1 MSLFCKS
8 VSILALSG
16 TSLLAIMAAPVF
28 AQATSSLPGNVVLL
42 ERLEI
47 SGSSTE
53 EAPTTGTI
61 GQPPAA
67 APGGQVATGAR
78 LGTLGNRS
86 VLETP
91 FTITGYTEKLIRD
104 QQARTIADIAL
115 NDPSVRNDAS
125 TFSER
130 DAFIMR
136 GFLVTNLDTAYDG
149 LFYLANP
156 RRSFLEGIERVEILK
171 GPTAFVNGGVGRVG
185 GTINLVP
192 KRATDA
198 PITRLTTTYAS
209 DAQLGTH
216 IDFGRRFGENNEL
229 GIRINGSYRNG
240 DTAYDHNQAEVGVAS
255 IALDYRGERLRASL
269 DYNHST
275 QNLDAPTS
283 LFNSIATGVAVPPAP
298 NGRTNTASPFEY
310 HDSTYNMLAG
320 RVEFDVLPNTTIYAA
335 GGMSRYNEDFLT
347 SSYRVT
353 NANGNAI
360 GTLEIQPQKIQ
371 GLSGEIGVRSEFDTG
386 PVGHQVSISA
396 SRAINQNYRGGFLP
410 ASYGLPI
417 SYPTNIYNPSY
428 LADGSVNIAALPTS
442 DNLPLLAEL
451 TATSLAFS
459 DTLSVL
465 DDRFQLTLGGR
476 YQHITS
482 LGFNTRPGAT
492 PIGLQTYTYEEGRFS
507 PAIAAMARVTD
518 SISIYGNYVE
528 ALTEGPIAPATA
540 TNGGEIFAPVVN
552 TQREIGV
559 KYDGETFGLAAALFQ
574 IEEPSGFTAPGGAYS
589 LDGLQVNRG
598 LELSAYGEPFE
609 GFRLLGAV
617 TFMDATIENSA
628 GGTLDGKKARGVPDV
643 AFSLYGEYD
652 LTAITPGLSVNGRL
666 IYSGSTFYNS
676 ANTQE
681 VSDWARVDVGVR
693 YEFEGAFGKPVE
705 LRANVE
711 NLFDEAYWASSA
723 RGYIAAGAP
732 RTFKVSASFEF

>member
-1 MSLFCKS
+1 MSVFCRS
-8 VSILALSG
+8 GGSLALAG
-16 TSLLAIMAAPVF
+16 VSLLALMSTSAW
-28 AQATSSLPGNVVLL
+28 AQQVTTPSDKVTLL
-42 ERLEI
+42 ERLVI
-47 SGSSTE
+47 TGSGDQ
-53 EAPTTGTI
+53 APPTGTV
-61 GQPPAA
+61 GQPMPAA
-67 APGGQVATGAR
+67 AGGQVATGAR
-78 LGTLGNRS
+78 VGALGNRS

-91 FTITGYTEKLIRD
+91 FSITGYTEKLMRD
-104 QQARTIADIAL
+104 QQARTIADVAL

-156 RRSFLEGIERVEILK
+156 RRSFLEGVERVEILK
-171 GPTAFVNGGVGRVG
+171 GPTALVNGGVGRVG

-192 KRATDA
+192 KRATDT

-209 DAQLGTH
+209 DTQLGTH
-216 IDFGRRFGENNEL
+216 IDFGRRFGEDNEF

-283 LFNSIATGVAVPPAP
+283 LFNSIAAGIAIPSAP
-298 NGRTNTASPFEY
+298 NGRVNTASPFEY

-347 SSYRVT
+347 SSYQVT
-353 NANGNAI
+353 NANGDAT

-371 GLSGEIGVRSEFDTG
+371 GLSGEIGARTEFDTG
-386 PVGHQVSISA
+386 PVGHQVSVSA
-396 SRAINQNYRGGFLP
+396 SRSINQNYRGGFVA

-428 LADGSVNIAALPTS
+428 LADGAVNIAGLPTS
-442 DNLPLLAEL
+442 DNLPLLADL
-451 TATSLAFS
+451 TATSLAVS
-459 DTLSVL
+459 DTLSVF
-465 DDRFQLTLGGR
+465 DDRLQVTLGGR

-492 PIGLQTYTYEEGRFS
+492 PIGAQTYTYEEGRFS
-507 PAIAAMARVTD
+507 PAVGAMFRVTD
-518 SISIYGNYVE
+518 AVSVYGNYVE
-528 ALTEGPIAPATA
+528 ALTEGPTAPASA
-540 TNGGEIFAPVVN
+540 TNSGEIFAPVVN

-559 KYDGETFGLAAALFQ
+559 KYDGGDFGLSAALFQ
-574 IEEPSGFTAPGGAYS
+574 IEEPSGFTAPGGAYA

-617 TFMDATIENSA
+617 TFMDATIEESA
-628 GGTLDGKKARGVPDV
+628 GGTLDGNKARGVPDI

-666 IYSGSTFYNS
+666 IYSGSTFYDG

-681 VSDWARVDVGVR
+681 VADWARVDVGVR